1 MLLTEQ
7 QTILLFD
14 IAKGCLYSEQ
24 QQFAGYSKEDIMKFY
39 DKHYKTDN
47 YFVCIVDSI
56 SMDKMIK
63 TYIPYFNDIEPKLK
77 KELNIPNEKLNLV
90 NNNLIIFKSISEH
103 NFLDIFLIMDC
114 NESNNTDYQL
124 IKFISYLI
132 GSEYDSSLTFYL
144 KEKNLIKNLHTNVN
158 YLLDVEGII
167 NIKIILY
174 ENDKDIHL
182 LHHI

>member
-1 MLLTEQ
+1 ML
-7 QTILLFD
+7 
-14 IAKGCLYSEQ
+14 
-24 QQFAGYSKEDIMKFY
+24 
-39 DKHYKTDN
+39 
-47 YFVCIVDSI
+47 
-56 SMDKMIK
+56 
-63 TYIPYFNDIEPKLK
+63 
-77 KELNIPNEKLNLV
+77 

-103 NFLDIFLIMDC
+103 NFLDIFLIMNC

-144 KEKNLIKNLHTNVN
+144 KEKNLIKNLYTTVN

-174 ENDKDIHL
+174 ENDKDIFL
-182 LHHI
+182 KTIAIFNSFL